1 MRERLEIAQ
10 TMDEYIGKYYSQ
22 KWLRKNVLSQTEEEM
37 AVIDNEIADEVENG
51 EIDIEEPFQPGQQ
64 QQNSEPEQT
73 EESAASDRLKTIK
86 LVNSN
91 KQRLDEEFE

>member
-1 MRERLEIAQ
+1 
-10 TMDEYIGKYYSQ
+10 
-22 KWLRKNVLSQTEEEM
+22 VLSQTEEEM

-64 QQNSEPEQT
+64 QQDSEPEQT
-73 EESAASDRLKTIK
+73 EDSIASDRLKTIK